1 MFEVNKVRQDFPLLK
16 KAGEFSKPLIYL
28 DNAATT
34 LKPQSVIDAVT
45 RYYTDYSV
53 NIHRGDYDLS
63 YQVSDYYEKTR
74 KTVASFIQAD
84 VNEVVFTAG
93 ASASLNL
100 VAYGYGEKYIQEND
114 VILSTESEHASSILP
129 WFRVASQK
137 KASIE
142 YVPLTE
148 DGQITIENFKHAM
161 HAKVKVVV
169 IAHISNVLGY
179 VVPIKEL
186 TEIAHSFGAIVIVDG
201 AQSVP
206 HIQTRV
212 KDWDID
218 FLAFSAHKMYGPT
231 GVGVLYGKYQ
241 LLDSIE
247 PYYLGGGSNARF
259 DRCGNITLKNPPYK
273 FEAGTPAIEAVLGLK
288 AAIEYIESIGFD
300 AIEKAEHELRT
311 YLINHLKEFKHI
323 KLYNPDATSG
333 IVTLN
338 AIGIPSQDAAIYLN
352 SKGIMVRAGNHCA
365 KILLDVLKTPDTIR
379 ISLSFYNTKEECD
392 AIIEALREITLEKCI
407 DLIF

>member
-1 MFEVNKVRQDFPLLK
+1 MFEVSKIRQDFPLLK
-16 KAGEFSKPLIYL
+16 KADSSVTPLIYL

-34 LKPQSVIDAVT
+34 LKPQAVIDAVL

-74 KTVASFIQAD
+74 RVISKFINSE

-93 ASASLNL
+93 ASASLNI
-100 VAYGYGEKYIQEND
+100 VAYGYGEKYINEGD

-137 KASIE
+137 KAEIE
-142 YVPLTE
+142 YVPLTDSGE
-148 DGQITIENFKHAM
+148 LTIDNFRKAM
-161 HAKVKVVV
+161 HERVKVVV
-169 IAHISNVLGY
+169 VAHISNVLGY
-179 VVPIKEL
+179 IVPIKEI
-186 TEIAHSFGAIVIVDG
+186 TKIAHEYGAIVVVDG

-206 HIQTRV
+206 HIPTDV

-231 GVGVLYGKYQ
+231 GVGVLYGKYN

-273 FEAGTPAIEAVLGLK
+273 FEAGTPAIEAVLGFG
-288 AAIEYIESIGFD
+288 AAIEYINSVGFD
-300 AIEKAEHELRT
+300 SIEKAEHDLRE
-311 YLINHLKEFKHI
+311 YLVKHLSSLPHI
-323 KLYNPDATSG
+323 KLYNLSAKSG

-338 AIGIPSQDAAIYLN
+338 VNGIPSQDVALYLN

-365 KILLDVLKTPDTIR
+365 KILLDVLKTPETVR

-392 AIIEALREITLEKCI
+392 ALIDALKDITLEKCI

>member
-1 MFEVNKVRQDFPLLK
+1 MFEVSKVRQDFPLLK
-16 KAGEFSKPLIYL
+16 KADVSDKPLIYL

-34 LKPQSVIDAVT
+34 LKPQSVIDAVV

-74 KTVASFIQAD
+74 KVVASFIQAE

-100 VAYGYGEKYIQEND
+100 VAYGYGEKYIQEGD

-137 KASIE
+137 NANIE
-142 YVPLTE
+142 YVPMTE
-148 DGQITIENFKHAM
+148 DGQITIENFKNAM
-161 HAKVKVVV
+161 HSKVKVVV

-179 VVPIKEL
+179 IVPIKEL

-231 GVGVLYGKYQ
+231 GVGVLYGKYK

-288 AAIEYIESIGFD
+288 AAIEYIESIGFET
-300 AIEKAEHELRT
+300 IEKAEHELRT
-311 YLINHLKEFKHI
+311 YLVNQLKEFKHI

-338 AIGIPSQDAAIYLN
+338 AVGIPSQDAAIYLN

-365 KILLDVLKTPDTIR
+365 KILLDVLKTTETIR

-392 AIIEALREITLEKCI
+392 AIIQALREITLEKCI

>member
-1 MFEVNKVRQDFPLLK
+1 MFEVSKIRQDFPLLK
-16 KAGEFSKPLIYL
+16 KADSSVTPLIYL

-34 LKPQSVIDAVT
+34 LKPQAVIDAVL

-74 KTVASFIQAD
+74 RVVSKFINSE

-93 ASASLNL
+93 ASASLNI
-100 VAYGYGEKYIQEND
+100 VAYGYGEKYINESD

-137 KASIE
+137 KAEIE
-142 YVPLTE
+142 YVPLTDSGE
-148 DGQITIENFKHAM
+148 LTIDNFRKAM
-161 HAKVKVVV
+161 HNRVKVVV
-169 IAHISNVLGY
+169 VAHISNVLGY
-179 VVPIKEL
+179 IVPIKEI
-186 TEIAHSFGAIVIVDG
+186 TEIAHEFGAIVVVDG

-206 HIQTRV
+206 HIPTDV

-218 FLAFSAHKMYGPT
+218 FLAFSAHKMFGPT
-231 GVGVLYGKYQ
+231 GIGVLYGKYK
-241 LLDSIE
+241 LLDSID
-247 PYYLGGGSNARF
+247 PYHLGGGSNARF

-273 FEAGTPAIEAVLGLK
+273 FEAGTPAIEAVLGFG
-288 AAIEYIESIGFD
+288 AAIEYINSIGFD
-300 AIEKAEHELRT
+300 AIDKAEHELRE
-311 YLINHLKEFKHI
+311 YLINQLRTYSHI
-323 KLYNPDATSG
+323 KLYNPNATSG

-338 AIGIPSQDAAIYLN
+338 VNGIPSQDVALYLN

-365 KILLDVLKTPDTIR
+365 KILLDVLKTPETVR

-392 AIIEALREITLEKCI
+392 ALIDALSDITLEKCI

>member
-1 MFEVNKVRQDFPLLK
+1 MFEVSKIRQDFPLLK
-16 KAGEFSKPLIYL
+16 KADSSVTPLIYL

-34 LKPQSVIDAVT
+34 LKPQTVIDAVL

-63 YQVSDYYEKTR
+63 YQVSNYYEKTR
-74 KTVASFIQAD
+74 RVISKFINSE

-93 ASASLNL
+93 ASASLNI
-100 VAYGYGEKYIQEND
+100 VAYGYGEKYINEGD

-137 KASIE
+137 KAEIE
-142 YVPLTE
+142 YVPLTVSGE
-148 DGQITIENFKHAM
+148 LTIDNFRKAM
-161 HAKVKVVV
+161 HESVKVVV
-169 IAHISNVLGY
+169 VAHISNVLGY
-179 VVPIKEL
+179 IVPIKEI
-186 TEIAHSFGAIVIVDG
+186 TEIAHEFGAIVVVDG

-206 HIQTRV
+206 HIPTDV

-231 GVGVLYGKYQ
+231 GVGVLYGKYN

-273 FEAGTPAIEAVLGLK
+273 FEAGTPAIEAVLGFG
-288 AAIEYIESIGFD
+288 AAIEYINSVGFD
-300 AIEKAEHELRT
+300 AIDKAEQDLRE
-311 YLINHLKEFKHI
+311 YLVKHLSSLPHI
-323 KLYNPDATSG
+323 KLYNPLAKSG

-338 AIGIPSQDAAIYLN
+338 VIGIPSQDVALYLN

-365 KILLDVLKTPDTIR
+365 KILLDVLKTPETVR
-379 ISLSFYNTKEECD
+379 ISLSFYNTKEECNALID
-392 AIIEALREITLEKCI
+392 ALKDITLEKCI

>member
-1 MFEVNKVRQDFPLLK
+1 MFEVSKIRQDFPLLK
-16 KAGEFSKPLIYL
+16 KADSSVTPLIYL

-34 LKPQSVIDAVT
+34 LKPQSVIDAVL

-74 KTVASFIQAD
+74 KVISKFINSE

-93 ASASLNL
+93 ASASLNII
-100 VAYGYGEKYIQEND
+100 AYGYGEKYINEGD

-137 KASIE
+137 KAEIE
-142 YVPLTE
+142 YVPLTDSGE
-148 DGQITIENFKHAM
+148 LSIDNFRKAM
-161 HAKVKVVV
+161 HKRVKVVV
-169 IAHISNVLGY
+169 VAHVSNVLGY
-179 VVPIKEL
+179 IVPIKEI
-186 TEIAHSFGAIVIVDG
+186 TEIAHQFGAIVVVDG

-206 HIQTRV
+206 HIPTDV
-212 KDWDID
+212 KDWNID

-231 GVGVLYGKYQ
+231 GVGVLYGKYS

-273 FEAGTPAIEAVLGLK
+273 FEAGTPAIEAVLGFG
-288 AAIEYIESIGFD
+288 AAIEYINSVGFD
-300 AIEKAEHELRT
+300 AIENTEHDLRE
-311 YLINHLKEFKHI
+311 YLVKHLSSLPHI
-323 KLYNPDATSG
+323 KLYNPSAKSG

-338 AIGIPSQDAAIYLN
+338 AIGIPSQDVALYLN

-365 KILLDVLKTPDTIR
+365 KILLDVLKTPETVR
-379 ISLSFYNTKEECD
+379 ISLSFYNTKKECD
-392 AIIEALREITLEKCI
+392 ALIDALKDITLEKCI

>member
-1 MFEVNKVRQDFPLLK
+1 MFEVSKIRQDFPFLN
-16 KAGEFSKPLIYL
+16 KADHSNVPLIYL

-34 LKPQSVIDAVT
+34 LKPQAVINAVT
-45 RYYTDYSV
+45 QYYTDYSV

-63 YQVSDYYEKTR
+63 YQVSDYYEKAR
-74 KTVASFIQAD
+74 KVVANFIQSE

-100 VAYGYGEKYIQEND
+100 IAYGYGEKYINEGD
-114 VILSTESEHASSILP
+114 VILSLESEHASSILP
-129 WFRVASQK
+129 WFRVASLK
-137 KASIE
+137 KANIE

-148 DGQITIENFKHAM
+148 DGQITLENFRHAM
-161 HAKVKVVV
+161 HDKVKVVV
-169 IAHISNVLGY
+169 LAHISNVLGY
-179 VVPIKEL
+179 VVPIKEIV
-186 TEIAHSFGAIVIVDG
+186 EIAHSFGSIVVVDG

-212 KDWDID
+212 KDWDVD

-231 GVGVLYGKYQ
+231 GIGVLYGKYH

-300 AIEKAEHELRT
+300 QIEKSEHELRT
-311 YLINHLKEFKHI
+311 YLVNQLKEFKHI
-323 KLYNPDATSG
+323 KLYNKDATSG

-352 SKGIMVRAGNHCA
+352 TKGIMVRAGNHCA
-365 KILLDVLKTPDTIR
+365 KILQDVLKTPDTIR

-392 AIIEALREITLEKCI
+392 AIINALRDITLEKCI

>member
-1 MFEVNKVRQDFPLLK
+1 MFEVSKIRQDFPLLK
-16 KAGEFSKPLIYL
+16 KADSSVTPLIYL

-34 LKPQSVIDAVT
+34 LKPQAVIDAVL

-74 KTVASFIQAD
+74 RIVSKFINSE

-93 ASASLNL
+93 ASASLNI
-100 VAYGYGEKYIQEND
+100 VAYGYGEKYINESD
-114 VILSTESEHASSILP
+114 IILSTESEHASSILP
-129 WFRVASQK
+129 WFRVAAQK
-137 KASIE
+137 KAEIE

-148 DGQITIENFKHAM
+148 SGELTIDNFRKSM
-161 HAKVKVVV
+161 HERVKVVV
-169 IAHISNVLGY
+169 VAHISNVLGY
-179 VVPIKEL
+179 IVPIKEI
-186 TEIAHSFGAIVIVDG
+186 TEIAHEFGAIVVVDG

-206 HIQTRV
+206 HILTDV

-231 GVGVLYGKYQ
+231 GVGVLYGKYN

-273 FEAGTPAIEAVLGLK
+273 FEAGTPAIEAVLGFG
-288 AAIEYIESIGFD
+288 AAIEYINSLGFD
-300 AIEKAEHELRT
+300 AIGKAEHDLRE
-311 YLINHLKEFKHI
+311 YLINKLSSYSHI
-323 KLYNPDATSG
+323 KLYNPTATSG

-338 AIGIPSQDAAIYLN
+338 VNGIPSQDVALYLN

-365 KILLDVLKTPDTIR
+365 KILLDVLKTPETVR
-379 ISLSFYNTKEECD
+379 ISLSFYNTKEECNALID
-392 AIIEALREITLEKCI
+392 ALSDITLEKCI

>member
-1 MFEVNKVRQDFPLLK
+1 MFEVSKVRQDFPFLK
-16 KAGEFSKPLIYL
+16 KADESLKPLVYL

-34 LKPQSVIDAVT
+34 LKPQSVIDAVV

-63 YQVSDYYEKTR
+63 FQVSDYYEKTR
-74 KTVASFIQAD
+74 KVVASFIQSE
-84 VNEVVFTAG
+84 VNEVIFTAG

-100 VAYGYGEKYIQEND
+100 VAYGYGEKYINEGD
-114 VILSTESEHASSILP
+114 VILSLESEHASSILP

-137 KASIE
+137 KAVIE
-142 YVPLTE
+142 YVPLE
-148 DGQITIENFKHAM
+148 SDGQITIDNFKNAM
-161 HAKVKVVV
+161 HDKVKVVV
-169 IAHISNVLGY
+169 LAHISNVLGY
-179 VVPIKEL
+179 IVPIKEI
-186 TEIAHSFGAIVIVDG
+186 TEIAHSFGAIVVVDG

-231 GVGVLYGKYQ
+231 GVGVLFGKYH
-241 LLDSIE
+241 LLEKID

-273 FEAGTPAIEAVLGLK
+273 FEAGTPAIEAVLGLR

-300 AIEKAEHELRT
+300 TIEQAEHDLRV
-311 YLINHLKEFKHI
+311 YLVNQLKEFKHL

-338 AIGIPSQDAAIYLN
+338 ALGIPSQDAALYLN

-365 KILLDVLKTPDTIR
+365 KILLDVLKTPETIR
-379 ISLSFYNTKEECD
+379 ISLSFYNTKKECD
-392 AIIEALREITLEKCI
+392 TIVDALRDITLEKCI

>member
-1 MFEVNKVRQDFPLLK
+1 MFEVSKIRQDFPFLN
-16 KAGEFSKPLIYL
+16 KADHSNAPLIYL

-34 LKPQSVIDAVT
+34 LKPQAVINAVT
-45 RYYTDYSV
+45 QYYTEYSV

-63 YQVSDYYEKTR
+63 YLVSDYYEKAR
-74 KTVASFIQAD
+74 KVIANFIQSE

-100 VAYGYGEKYIQEND
+100 IAYGYGEKYINEGD
-114 VILSTESEHASSILP
+114 VILSLESEHASSILP
-129 WFRVASQK
+129 WFRVASLK
-137 KASIE
+137 KANVE

-148 DGQITIENFKHAM
+148 DGQITLENFRHAM
-161 HAKVKVVV
+161 HDKVKVVV
-169 IAHISNVLGY
+169 LAHISNVLGY
-179 VVPIKEL
+179 VVPIKEIV
-186 TEIAHSFGAIVIVDG
+186 EIAHSFGSIVVVDG

-212 KDWDID
+212 KDWDVD

-231 GVGVLYGKYQ
+231 GIGVLYGKYH

-288 AAIEYIESIGFD
+288 AAIEYIESIGFEQ
-300 AIEKAEHELRT
+300 IEKSEHELRT
-311 YLINHLKEFKHI
+311 YLVNQLKEFKHI
-323 KLYNPDATSG
+323 KLYNKDATSG

-352 SKGIMVRAGNHCA
+352 TKGIMVRAGNHCA
-365 KILLDVLKTPDTIR
+365 KILQDVLKTPDTIR

-392 AIIEALREITLEKCI
+392 AIINALRDITLEKCI

>member
-1 MFEVNKVRQDFPLLK
+1 MFEVSKIRQDFPFLN
-16 KAGEFSKPLIYL
+16 KADHSNVPLIYL

-34 LKPQSVIDAVT
+34 LKPQAVINAVT
-45 RYYTDYSV
+45 QYYTDYSV

-63 YQVSDYYEKTR
+63 YQVSDYYEKAR
-74 KTVASFIQAD
+74 KVVANFIQSE

-100 VAYGYGEKYIQEND
+100 IAYGYGEKYINEGD
-114 VILSTESEHASSILP
+114 VILSLESEHASSILP
-129 WFRVASQK
+129 WFRVASLK
-137 KASIE
+137 KANIE

-148 DGQITIENFKHAM
+148 DGQITLENFRHAM
-161 HAKVKVVV
+161 HYKVKVVV
-169 IAHISNVLGY
+169 LAHISNVLGY
-179 VVPIKEL
+179 VVPIKEIV
-186 TEIAHSFGAIVIVDG
+186 EIAHSFGSIVVVDG

-212 KDWDID
+212 KDWDVD

-231 GVGVLYGKYQ
+231 GIGVLYGKYH

-300 AIEKAEHELRT
+300 QIEKSEHELRT
-311 YLINHLKEFKHI
+311 YLVNQLKEFKHI
-323 KLYNPDATSG
+323 KLYNKDATSG

-352 SKGIMVRAGNHCA
+352 TKGIMVRAGNHCA
-365 KILLDVLKTPDTIR
+365 KILQDVLKTPDTIR

-392 AIIEALREITLEKCI
+392 AIINALRDITLEKCI